1 VKSLLMNQMYQMYLF
16 EGSWFIKK
24 YFFYSPKVSSGYLVH
39 RGSSAGCLDVF
50 CGFSS
55 IIARFLSL
63 LMYQMY
69 IDEPL
74 GSFKRFFRFGR
85 FRSFEAMNL
94 RAVQIYIEVHL
105 VH

>member
-1 VKSLLMNQMYQMYLF
+1 MKSLLMYQMNQMYLF
-16 EGSWFIKK
+16 EGSWYIKNI
-24 YFFYSPKVSSGYLVH
+24 FFYSPMAFSMNLVH
-39 RGSSAGCLDVF
+39 RGSSAGWYGDF

-55 IIARFLSL
+55 IIGRFISL

-69 IDEPL
+69 MDEPL

-85 FRSFEAMNL
+85 FLCFETMNL
-94 RAVQIYIEVHL
+94 CQVQIYIEVHL